1 MLYIFQFERFISN
14 QYLNQTIFYIVRRSF
29 NEKNNFLKYINMEK
43 ISRRYIL
50 LYVNLK
56 SVIPANINAELEYTY
71 QVLVITIYDFVET
84 I

>member
-1 MLYIFQFERFISN
+1 MKP
-14 QYLNQTIFYIVRRSF
+14 F
-29 NEKNNFLKYINMEK
+29 NEKNHFLKYINMEK

-71 QVLVITIYDFVET
+71 QVLIITIYDFVET

>member
-1 MLYIFQFERFISN
+1 MK
-14 QYLNQTIFYIVRRSF
+14 
-29 NEKNNFLKYINMEK
+29 KNHFLKYIHMEK

>member
-1 MLYIFQFERFISN
+1 MK
-14 QYLNQTIFYIVRRSF
+14 
-29 NEKNNFLKYINMEK
+29 KNHFLKYIHMEK

-56 SVIPANINAELEYTY
+56 SVIPANIYAELEYIY
-71 QVLVITIYDFVET
+71 QVLIITIYDFVET